1 MKKRLALLLVV
12 VMMLSS
18 LSFAAPNYDDYGLE
32 LKQLGVIKGDEN
44 GDLNAADN
52 LTREEAIV
60 TLTRMMGLESLAVE
74 CVDEQPF
81 SDVPTDNWAKPYLG
95 FAKKKGWTNGIGA
108 GKFGLGQEVTLQEY
122 LTFMLRALGYTD
134 ADVYDKAFA
143 MSKDMMILNDVKESD
158 QKEAVK
164 RSDVFVIMYNT
175 LHTNSKDTDQ
185 KLAVKLGLMKAE
197 EPKDEPKEEIIAET
211 VYPLEIENYNGE
223 KLVIKEKPMHIVSLK
238 LGLDEI
244 LLGLA
249 ETDRVA
255 GLSGQKGNSKS
266 VSLAAEYAKDFPEMN
281 DNFEVILEQN
291 PDLIIGSSWIKKE
304 LLAQIADS
312 KIPYYAYKSPN
323 TIEEQVAVIR
333 NFATVLG
340 ARVKGEEI
348 IADWNRRLAVIDEKA
363 KTIKEEDKL
372 MVLPFNMHGKT
383 NAKGTIIDEIIY
395 RVGAKNAA
403 TEAGLEKRAKVSK
416 EKIIEINPDVILLTA
431 WGMDD
436 LDEFNKFV
444 EDMKN
449 DPALQGVKAV
459 KNNRI
464 IVEDGRYMTIVTQHL
479 INGVEFIAKGVYP
492 EVYGE

>member
-1 MKKRLALLLVV
+1 MKKRLALLLAV
-12 VMMLSS
+12 VMILSS
-18 LSFAAPNYDDYGLE
+18 ISFATPNYDDYGLE
-32 LKQLGVIKGDEN
+32 LKQLGVIKGDQN
-44 GDLNAADN
+44 GNLNAASN

-81 SDVPTDNWAKPYLG
+81 SDVQADNWARPYLG

-122 LTFMLRALGYTD
+122 LTFMLRALGYTG
-134 ADVYDKAFA
+134 ADVYDKALA
-143 MSKDMMILNDVKESD
+143 MSKDMMLLNDVKEAD
-158 QKEAVK
+158 QKEAIK

-175 LHTNSKDTDQ
+175 LMTNSKDSDQ
-185 KLAVKLGLMKAE
+185 KLGVKLGIMNAE
-197 EPKDEPKEEIIAET
+197 DAVTET

-223 KLVIKEKPMHIVSLK
+223 TLVINKKPMHIVSLK
-238 LGLDEI
+238 LGLDEL

-249 ETDRVA
+249 TIDRVA
-255 GLSGQKGNSKS
+255 GLSGQVGNSKS
-266 VSLAAEYAKDFPEMN
+266 VSLAADYAANFPKME
-281 DNFEVILEQN
+281 DNFEVILAQN

-312 KIPYYAYKSPN
+312 KIPYYGYKSPN
-323 TIEEQVAVIR
+323 TIEEQIAVIR

-340 ARVKGEEI
+340 SRAKGEEI
-348 IADWNRRLAVIDEKA
+348 IADWNKRLAVIDEKA
-363 KTIKEEDKL
+363 ATIKEENKL
-372 MVLPFNMHGKT
+372 MVLPYNMHGKT

-403 TEAGLEKRAKVSK
+403 TEAGLEKRAKISK
-416 EKIIEINPDVILLTA
+416 EKIIEINPDVILMTA

-449 DPALQGVKAV
+449 DPALKDLKAV
-459 KNNRI
+459 KNNRV

-479 INGVEFIAKGVYP
+479 INGIEFVAKNVYP
-492 EVYGE
+492 EVYGK